1 MAGSIEKRGKNSYR
15 LVCTGGYYLNGKL
28 IKHTKTIHGS
38 KKDAQVELAKF
49 VAEVQNGLVIDGK
62 SLKFT
67 EFVEIWKRDYG
78 SKELAPST
86 YKRYCRILETR
97 LIPYFGHFYINK
109 IKPTDIMHFYDLLSR
124 DTQLVRKK
132 GNDGKKTKKPLAQKT
147 ILEHHR
153 LLRAM
158 LHKAIYW
165 QLLVNNP
172 AERVQPPRTMKPKRK
187 YYDDNQCKVL
197 LENLTTLGEEQIKY
211 KVAII
216 LTIFTGVRLGELMGL
231 EWQDVDFRT
240 GIVSVN
246 RSSQYLADK
255 GVFTKTPKT
264 ESSIREVA
272 IPDFVVSL
280 LEEYKLWYEEQ
291 KSLYGELW
299 DNSDRLFVQAD
310 GKPMHPS
317 TISKWFVKYVGQ
329 IGLPVINFHGLRH
342 TNATLL
348 ISQNIDVAVVAAR
361 LGHAQITTTFNFYVH
376 PIISHNRKA
385 GNVLENLLLP
395 QQKLV

>member
-15 LVCTGGYYLNGKL
+15 LSCIAGYDLQGKP
-28 IKHTKTIHGS
+28 IKKTKTVHGS
-38 KKDAQVELAKF
+38 KKDAEIELAKF
-49 VAEVQNGLVIDGK
+49 VADVQNGMVIEGK
-62 SLKFT
+62 SLKFS
-67 EFVEIWKRDYG
+67 EFTEIWKRDYG

-86 YKRYCRILETR
+86 YKRYVRMLETR
-97 LIPYFGHFYINK
+97 LLPYFGHFYINK
-109 IKPTDIMHFYDLLSR
+109 IKPTDIMQFYDLLGR

-132 GNDGKKTKKPLAQKT
+132 GNNGSKTLKPLSSKT

-158 LHKAIYW
+158 LHKAVYW
-165 QLLVNNP
+165 QIIISNP
-172 AERVQPPRTMKPKRK
+172 AERVQPPKTKKPKRK
-187 YYDDNQCKVL
+187 YYDDDQCKVL
-197 LENLTTLGEEQIKY
+197 LENLSQLNEEQIKY
-211 KVAII
+211 KTAII

-231 EWQDVDFRT
+231 EWNDVNFRD
-240 GIVSVN
+240 GIISIN

-255 GVFTKTPKT
+255 GVFTKVPKT

-272 IPDFVVSL
+272 IPDFVISL
-280 LEEYKLWYEEQ
+280 LDEYKLWYEDQ

-299 DNSDRLFVQAD
+299 TNSNRLFVQND

-317 TISKWFVKYVGQ
+317 TISKWFVKYIEQ

-395 QQKLV
+395 AKS